1 MVAPILK
8 LWKGGCM
15 KNYYNIV
22 FEGKT
27 VPGKEIDLVK
37 KALMNILKADDQG
50 IDLLF
55 SGKRVLIRKNVEAV
69 TAKKFRKA
77 FEDIGAVCNLE
88 QVKVSGEVSAPN
100 QQEGVEMTK
109 ADSGKKQAVK
119 PVSAQSVRTADGGEM
134 IITNIETVPGKSIV
148 EHFGLVSGS
157 TIRAKHL
164 GKDLMAGLKNLVGG
178 ELKGYTQLLQE
189 SRKQAMER
197 LIEQARQFG
206 ANAIVNIRFS
216 TSSVAQGA
224 AELYAYG
231 TAVRVE

>member
-1 MVAPILK
+1 
-8 LWKGGCM
+8 M

-37 KALMNILKADDQG
+37 KALMNILKADDQS
-50 IDLLF
+50 IDRLF
-55 SGKRVLIRKNVEAV
+55 SGKRVLIRKNVEAG
-69 TAKKFRKA
+69 TAKKFLKA
-77 FEDIGAVCNLE
+77 FEDVGAVCNLE

-100 QQEGVEMTK
+100 QQEGIEMTE
-109 ADSGKKQAVK
+109 ADSGKNQVVK
-119 PVSAQSVRTADGGEM
+119 PESAQSVRTADGEEM